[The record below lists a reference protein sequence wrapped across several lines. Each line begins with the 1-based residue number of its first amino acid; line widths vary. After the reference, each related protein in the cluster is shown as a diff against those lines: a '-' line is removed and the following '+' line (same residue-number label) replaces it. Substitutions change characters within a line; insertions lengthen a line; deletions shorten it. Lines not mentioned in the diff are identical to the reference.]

1 MTRHRPDGPC
11 LVLGVAAVALGVTAW
26 AGRLGQLINHP
37 AAVIPALA
45 GLLGLSIIA
54 SARRSPAG
62 GGPQGGPIPTVD
74 ADGPEP
80 PPASA
85 TT

>member
-1 MTRHRPDGPC
+1 MTRLRPDGPC
-11 LVLGVAAVALGVTAW
+11 LVLGVAAIALGVSAW

-37 AAVIPALA
+37 AAALPALA

-54 SARRSPAG
+54 SARRSPT
-62 GGPQGGPIPTVD
+62 GGPQGRPIANVD